1 MAMTLLEKLLAEPHR
16 FSFFQAVMLLEAS
29 KRGAVPLGHQGPPS
43 EEAVRLRS
51 DVSLAFPKS
60 DVSAIEDLGDHHTP
74 QHRLTAA
81 FMGLYGTTSPL
92 PNFYSEAIIMDEQEG
107 GTLRGFFDLFNH
119 RLLSLFYRAWTSYR
133 PHVLFRSGGKDEFSD
148 RLFCVA
154 GLGSKGLK
162 ESESFPAVRALRY
175 LGLLSQKPHSAESL
189 AEMVRG
195 YFHLPASVKQFVPSR
210 IALEDDQ
217 KAKLG
222 KANCRLGE
230 DLALGD
236 LVPDRMGKF
245 QVSVGPVGYDDYL
258 TFLPGRENLE
268 ALKGIA
274 QLFAPDC
281 LDFDLQVTLK
291 GEETPRLGVALSHES
306 YLGWTTGLYYRP
318 GKDVPVV
325 FS

>member
-1 MAMTLLEKLLAEPHR
+1 MTLLEKLLADPQR
-16 FSFFQAVMLLEAS
+16 FSFFQAILLLEGAR
-29 KRGAVPLGHQGPPS
+29 KGAVPLGQQGPPA

-51 DVSLAFPKS
+51 DASLGFPKS
-60 DVSAIEDLGDHHTP
+60 DVSAIENLGDHHSP
-74 QHRLTAA
+74 PYRLTAA

-92 PNFYSEAIIMDEQEG
+92 PNFYSESIIMDEQEG
-107 GTLRGFFDLFNH
+107 GPLRAFFDLFNH
-119 RLLSLFYRAWTSYR
+119 RLLSLFFRSWTKYR
-133 PHVLFRSGGKDEFSD
+133 PHVLFRPDGKDEFSD
-148 RLFCVA
+148 RLFSLA
-154 GLGSKGLK
+154 GLSSHGVK
-162 ESESFPAVRALRY
+162 ENANFPAVRSLRF

-195 YFHLPASVKQFVPSR
+195 YFHHPAEVKQFVPAK
-210 IALEDDQ
+210 IALEDEQ

-222 KANCRLGE
+222 KQNCKLGE
-230 DLALGD
+230 NLALGE

-245 QVSVGPVGYDDYL
+245 QISLGPVGYDDYL

-268 ALKGIA
+268 ALKGLA
-274 QLFAPDC
+274 RLFSPDY

-291 GEETPRLGVALSHES
+291 GEETPRLGVALAQES

>member
-1 MAMTLLEKLLAEPHR
+1 MTLLERLLAHPQR
-16 FSFFQAVMLLEAS
+16 FSFFQAILLLEGA
-29 KRGAVPLGHQGPPS
+29 KKGAVPLGQQGPPA

-51 DVSLAFPKS
+51 DAGLGFPKS
-60 DVSAIEDLGDHHTP
+60 DVSAIENLGDHHSP
-74 QHRLTAA
+74 PYRLTAA

-92 PNFYSEAIIMDEQEG
+92 PNFYSESIIMDEQEG
-107 GTLRGFFDLFNH
+107 GPMRAFFDLFNH
-119 RLLSLFYRAWTSYR
+119 RMLSLFFRSWTKYR
-133 PHVLFRSGGKDEFSD
+133 PHVLFRPGGKDEFSD
-148 RLFCVA
+148 RLFSLA
-154 GLGSKGLK
+154 GLSSRGTK
-162 ESESFPAVRALRY
+162 ENAHFPAVRSLRF

-195 YFHLPASVKQFVPSR
+195 YFHLPAEVKQFVPSR
-210 IALEDDQ
+210 IPLEEDQ

-222 KANCRLGE
+222 KQNCRLGE

-268 ALKGIA
+268 ALKGLA
-274 QLFAPDC
+274 RLFSPDW